1 MPYEE
6 RETFRQDRQDIQSTD
21 TAHCAT
27 LSPTISE
34 LIIITKSIFFVIY
47 HSVHD
52 ESFSKKTAKVR
63 LQL

>member
-47 HSVHD
+47 HSVH
-52 ESFSKKTAKVR
+52 
-63 LQL
+63 